1 VAVTTVIPDAT
12 ATGAANFTLT
22 GAPSLNAALAD
33 GSDAT
38 YAQKLNTI
46 TGSASALL
54 HFGTLTV
61 LATQQI
67 KRVRIRTRV
76 STPTTSGK
84 VNIYLGARVSNV
96 NNFHSAL
103 AIRGQYTSATTFTG
117 PWQTSSPDGTSWS
130 QADINGLR
138 AKITEYSDTTD
149 RATFYELYIDVDLV
163 TQPTVTT
170 VTAPSGTITT
180 TASPDITWT
189 YSDTDNETQ
198 SYYQIKVFSAAQYG
212 AGGFSPATSTAT
224 WNSGEIAS
232 SDNASIVG
240 YLLPNATYRCYIR
253 AAKTVNNAPFWSDY
267 TYSSFVINCTSP
279 TTPTLVASW
288 NSSLGYASF
297 TITGAALPSGYSSQ
311 YYVVE
316 RSDDAG
322 ITYSTIRNGSN
333 ITPVS
338 YVGTATDYEAPR
350 TYTVYYRARAI
361 GITTGSVEIP
371 STYSTVQQ
379 VLITNDSTWWFKV
392 PASPTLNVGSVN
404 VLNGLNITVE
414 EPNTIFRPL
423 GDDRPI
429 VVAGTLQGKDG
440 RYTIT
445 TTNNTQFNLLLP
457 VINYQ
462 GTLLVQDPLG
472 NQKYIRITK
481 RSWTESTVGTIVR
494 RLIDI
499 DYVEVSS

>member
-1 VAVTTVIPDAT
+1 MAVTTVIPDAT

-54 HFGTLTV
+54 DFGTLTV

-67 KRVRIRTRV
+67 KRVRIRARV
-76 STPTTSGK
+76 STPTANGK
-84 VNIYLGARVSNV
+84 VNVYLGARISNV
-96 NNFHSAL
+96 NYYHSAL

-117 PWQTSSPDGTSWS
+117 PWQTSSPDGTSWT

-138 AKITEYSDTTD
+138 AKITEYTDTTD

-189 YSDTDNETQ
+189 YTDTDNETQ

-224 WNSGEIAS
+224 WDSGEIAS
-232 SDNASIVG
+232 SDDASIVG
-240 YLLPNATYRCYIR
+240 YLLPNATYRCYVR
-253 AAKTVNNAPFWSDY
+253 AAKTVNNAPFYSDY
-267 TYSSFVINCTSP
+267 TYSSFVINCTTP
-279 TTPTLVASW
+279 TAPTLVASW
-288 NSSLGYASF
+288 NSSNGYASF
-297 TITGAALPSGYSSQ
+297 TITGSSLPGGYSSQ

-316 RSDDAG
+316 RSDDSGA
-322 ITYSTIRNGSN
+322 TYSVIRNGAN
-333 ITPVS
+333 IVPVS
-338 YVGTATDYEAPR
+338 LIGTASDYEAPR
-350 TYTVYYRARAI
+350 TLTVYYRARAI

-371 STYSTVQQ
+371 SSYSTVQQ
-379 VLITNDSTWWFKV
+379 VLITNDATWWFKV
-392 PASPTLNVGSVN
+392 PASPSLNVGSIN

-440 RYTIT
+440 RYSIT
-445 TTNNTQFNLLLP
+445 TNNNTQFNAILP
-457 VINYQ
+457 VLNYQ

-472 NQKYIRITK
+472 NQKYIRITG
-481 RSWTESTVGTIVR
+481 RSWTESTVGTVVR
-494 RLIDI
+494 RNIDI
-499 DYVEVSS
+499 TYVEVSS

>member
-1 VAVTTVIPDAT
+1 MAITTVVPDAT
-12 ATGAANFTLT
+12 ATGASNFTLT
-22 GAPSLNAALAD
+22 VAPSLEAAL
-33 GSDAT
+33 SDNSDTT

-46 TGSASALL
+46 VGSASALL
-54 HFGTLTV
+54 DFGTLTV
-61 LATQQI
+61 LGTQQI
-67 KRVRIRTRV
+67 KRVRIRARV
-76 STPTTSGK
+76 LTPTTSGR
-84 VNIYLGARVSNV
+84 VNIYLGARVSNA
-96 NNFHSAL
+96 NYYHSAL
-103 AIRGQYTSATTFTG
+103 AIRGQYASATTFTG

-138 AKITEYSDTTD
+138 AKITEYNDSSD
-149 RATFYELYIDVDLV
+149 RATFYELFIDVDLV
-163 TQPTVTT
+163 TKPTVTT

-180 TASPDITWT
+180 TASPDITWSYT
-189 YSDTDNETQ
+189 DTDNETQ

-212 AGGFSPATSTAT
+212 AGGFDPITSTAT
-224 WNSGEIAS
+224 WDSGEIAS

-253 AAKTVNNAPFWSDY
+253 AAKTVNNAPFYSDY
-267 TYSSFVINCTSP
+267 TYSSFVINCTIP

-297 TITGAALPSGYSSQ
+297 TITGASLPGGYSSQ

-316 RSDDAG
+316 RSVDSG
-322 ITYSTIRNGSN
+322 VTYSVIRNGSN
-333 ITPVS
+333 IIPVS
-338 YVGTATDYEAPR
+338 FVGTASDYEAPR
-350 TYTVYYRARAI
+350 TLTVYYRARAI

-371 STYSTVQQ
+371 SSYSTVQQ

-392 PASPTLNVGSVN
+392 PASPSLNVGSIN
-404 VLNGLNITVE
+404 VLNGLNVKVE

-429 VVAGTLQGKDG
+429 VVAGNLQGKDG

-445 TTNNTQFNLLLP
+445 TATNAQFNTFLP
-457 VINYQ
+457 IINYQ

-472 NQKYIRITK
+472 NQKYIRITG
-481 RSWTESTVGTIVR
+481 RSWSESTVGTIVR
-494 RLIDI
+494 RTIDL

>member
-1 VAVTTVIPDAT
+1 MAITTVVPDAT
-12 ATGAANFTLT
+12 ATGASNFTLT

-38 YAQKLNTI
+38 YAQKLSTI

-54 HFGTLTV
+54 DFGTLTV
-61 LATQQI
+61 LSTQQI
-67 KRVRIRTRV
+67 KRVRIRARI
-76 STPTTSGK
+76 STPTTAGK
-84 VNIYLGARVSNV
+84 VNVYLGARISNS
-96 NNFHSAL
+96 NYYHSAL
-103 AIRGQYTSATTFTG
+103 AIRGQYTSATTIVG

-138 AKITEYSDTTD
+138 AKITEYNDSTD
-149 RATFYELYIDVDLV
+149 RATFYELFIDVDLV
-163 TQPTVTT
+163 TQPTVSSI
-170 VTAPSGTITT
+170 TAPSGTITT
-180 TASPDITWT
+180 TASPDITWV
-189 YSDTDNETQ
+189 YSDTDGETQ
-198 SYYQIKVFSAAQYG
+198 SYYQVKVFSAAQYG
-212 AGGFSPATSTAT
+212 AGGFDPATSTAT
-224 WNSGEIAS
+224 WNSGQIAS

-240 YLLPNATYRCYIR
+240 YRLQNATYRCYIR
-253 AAKTVNNAPFWSDY
+253 VAKTVNNAPFWSDY
-267 TYSSFVINCTSP
+267 SYSGFVINNTTPS
-279 TTPTLVASW
+279 TPTLAASW

-297 TITGAALPSGYSSQ
+297 TVTGSALPGGYSSQ

-322 ITYSTIRNGSN
+322 VTYSTIRNGAN

-338 YVGTATDYEAPR
+338 YVGTTTDYEAPR
-350 TYTVYYRARAI
+350 TLTVYYRARAI
-361 GITTGSVEIP
+361 GITVGSVEIP
-371 STYSTVQQ
+371 SSYSTVQQ

-392 PASPTLNVGSVN
+392 PASPSLNVGSVN
-404 VLNGLNITVE
+404 VINGLNIRVE

-423 GDDRPI
+423 GNNRPI
-429 VVAGTLQGKDG
+429 VVAGLLQGKDG

-445 TTNNTQFNLLLP
+445 TNNNTQFNAILP

-472 NQKYIRITK
+472 NQKYIRITS
-481 RSWTESTVGTIVR
+481 RNWTESTVGTVVR
-494 RLIDI
+494 RTIEL